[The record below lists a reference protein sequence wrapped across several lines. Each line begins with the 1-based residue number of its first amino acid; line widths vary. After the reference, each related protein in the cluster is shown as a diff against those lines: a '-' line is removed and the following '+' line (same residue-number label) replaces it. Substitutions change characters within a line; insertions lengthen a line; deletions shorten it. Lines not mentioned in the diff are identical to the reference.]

1 MIITIARQCG
11 SGGHE
16 VAQILANKL
25 GLELFDKN
33 RLLEEARKLGKEDEF
48 SDFFNERPVN
58 SLLYGIAMS
67 FGNEKPMSKALD
79 FIKEVTKDKNAVI
92 IGRCANIIYKDNP
105 EVMKVFLHGNEAWR
119 VDYVA
124 ERDSVSRREAL
135 KNIKEVDEK
144 RASFHKFCTGKEWED
159 ASQYQLSIDTG
170 KLDISDAADMII
182 NYINAKNIGQ
192 KHL

>member
-105 EVMKVFLHGNEAWR
+105 EVMKAFLHGNEAWR

-144 RASFHKFCTGKEWED
+144 EHLSTNIVQMQCGEMQEITTF
-159 ASQYQLSIDTG
+159 QLTQPQLESRKRQ
-170 KLDISDAADMII
+170 KLF
-182 NYINAKNIGQ
+182 
-192 KHL
+192 

>member
-170 KLDISDAADMII
+170 KLDISDAANMII

>member
-1 MIITIARQCG
+1 MIDLHTHTNHSDG
-11 SGGHE
+11 TWDT
-16 VAQILANKL
+16 K
-25 GLELFDKN
+25 
-33 RLLEEARKLGKEDEF
+33 RLLEEARKLDKEDEF
-48 SDFFNERPVN
+48 NDFFNERPVN

-92 IGRCANIIYKDNP
+92 IGRCANIIYKDDP

-124 ERDSVSRREAL
+124 ERDSISRREAI

-144 RASFHKFCTGKEWED
+144 RASFHKYCTD
-159 ASQYQLSIDTG
+159 AVWGDARDYNLSIDTSVIG
-170 KLDISDAADMII
+170 IEKTAEII
-182 NYINAKNIGQ
+182 LKYIND
-192 KHL
+192 